1 MTATLT
7 DDQAAIE
14 SENSIRRDEV
24 RRKIAATKFA
34 DAKCERIR
42 EAQAA
47 AEQRKE
53 ELAAEHVTKCA
64 PWQAELATIDK
75 QSIDKILNKK
85 PHDDALDER
94 RSELLEMIRQ
104 ANADLQAAIENQD
117 RLLGE
122 MWREFREAAPAVTVS
137 TLEAEL
143 LRLAPP
149 DLRNQVRVLTW
160 AAERAHRWADHCRA
174 NSDQWRGGLA
184 AAALEHAETELARA
198 EELRQQA
205 YRAAVDY

>member
-1 MTATLT
+1 MTATIT
-7 DDQAAIE
+7 DDLASIE
-14 SENSIRRDEV
+14 SESQIRRAEI
-24 RRKIAATKFA
+24 RRKIAEVQMA

-42 EAQAA
+42 AAQAA

-53 ELAAEHVTKCA
+53 ELAAEHVAKCA
-64 PWQAELATIDK
+64 PWQAELAKIDK
-75 QSIDKILNKK
+75 RAIDNIVNKK

-94 RSELLEMIRQ
+94 RSELLDLIRQ

-117 RLLGE
+117 RLLSE
-122 MWREFREAAPAVTVS
+122 MWREFREAAPSITVS

-143 LRLAPP
+143 VRLAPQ
-149 DLRNQVRVLTW
+149 DLRNRLRVLTW

-184 AAALEHAETELARA
+184 AAALDHAESELARA
-198 EELRQQA
+198 EAAREKA
-205 YRAAVDY
+205 YRAAIDY